1 VPEYNPPLRV
11 LDLEA
16 TKRGDR
22 ERGPQVRLN
31 SNEARI
37 RQIQDGDYAWV
48 IGPRRKEIA
57 TVRIDDSLQRG
68 SVILRDV
75 LGAAPSEIIRLTKID
90 TQSDTPR
97 PT

>member
-1 VPEYNPPLRV
+1 VAEFNPPLRV
-11 LDLEA
+11 MDLEA
-16 TKRGDR
+16 TKRGDQ

-37 RQIQDGDYAWV
+37 RQVRDGGLAWV

-57 TVRIDDSLQRG
+57 TVRVDDSLRRG
-68 SVILRDV
+68 MAVLRDV
-75 LGAAPSEIIRLTKID
+75 IVAAPSEIIRLEPTDLK
-90 TQSDTPR
+90 R